1 MRSAGTF
8 RYGGISIAAEKR
20 VEGTAVNA
28 FLPGVACV
36 LLKQHAGKSA
46 RCVVGRGDRVRE
58 GMVIGRSEGPKSADV
73 HAPIPGLVLDVR
85 VVALP
90 EGDSAEAV
98 VIALDGSFDRLGRR
112 EERYLWKSMARRDVL
127 GAIRDRGVVD
137 TEHPGEPL
145 FDLLSYQR
153 DTGCLVLNAIESEP
167 YLRTESFI
175 LRRRGAEVIEGL
187 GIIRKVISPART
199 FVVTEAPSRDKA
211 KEAGEAEELSALL
224 PKGLGQEGGWTV
236 EPIRLEPRYPQDMPA
251 QLLEAIESSRGK
263 GAGEFLIVKPS
274 TALAVYEAVVLA
286 KPMIERYITVDG
298 GALRKP
304 AILKARI
311 GTPIRNLI
319 EECGGFSHE
328 PARLVLGGPF
338 RGFAVSDLD
347 APTTKTTSA
356 VLALDKREIGS
367 AKILP
372 CIRCGSCADACPE
385 RLDPQILFRL
395 VERGRIGEAR
405 ELGLDLCST
414 CGSCSYVC
422 PSRVPLAAAFA
433 SYLHAPEAAK

>member
-1 MRSAGTF
+1 MRSASTF
-8 RYGGISIAAEKR
+8 RYGGISIASEKR
-20 VEGTAVNA
+20 IEETAVNA
-28 FLPGVACV
+28 FLPGIACV

-85 VVALP
+85 AVALP
-90 EGDSAEAV
+90 EGDRAEAV

-112 EERYLWKSMARRDVL
+112 EERYLWKSMARRDIL

-145 FDLLSYQR
+145 YDLLSSQR

-167 YLRTESFI
+167 YLRTEAFI

-187 GIIRKVISPART
+187 GIIRKVINPSRT
-199 FVVTEAPSRDKA
+199 LVVTEAPARSRAREPGDA
-211 KEAGEAEELSALL
+211 EALSSLL
-224 PKGLGQEGGWTV
+224 PKGLGQDGGWTV
-236 EPIRLEPRYPQDMPA
+236 EAIQLKPRYPQDLPA
-251 QLLEAIESSRGK
+251 QLLEAIGTQRGK
-263 GAGEFLIVKPS
+263 VEGESLIIKPS
-274 TALAVYEAVVLA
+274 TALAAYEAVVLA

-298 GALRKP
+298 GALREP
-304 AILKARI
+304 AILKARV

-319 EECGGFSHE
+319 EECGGFSRE

-356 VLALDKREIGS
+356 VLALDKGEIGS
-367 AKILP
+367 AKVLP
-372 CIRCGSCADACPE
+372 CIRCGSCAEACPE
-385 RLDPQILFRL
+385 RLDPQTLFRL
-395 VERGRIGEAR
+395 IERGRTGEAR
-405 ELGLDLCST
+405 DLGLDLCT
-414 CGSCSYVC
+414 ACGSCSYVC
-422 PSRVPLAAAFA
+422 PSRVPLAASFA
-433 SYLHAPEAAK
+433 SRLRAQEASR